1 MKYTFNV
8 ERTVL
13 EEKFLDVYGD
23 SVFERIQEF
32 IIASDILDF
41 YLKARKTPRELFDFG
56 FHYGIVE
63 IVAFCYCTLRI
74 PIDIHTTIGGYYK
87 SIGSSADAT
96 DWDAKR
102 PLGLSAT
109 PVHSESQDAKCGLI
123 VGTIDKFTPLRVE
136 CIRFMIRMQK
146 FSRYRVQNGKFIY
159 TIVDKYIEPYRLLE
173 VY

>member
-1 MKYTFNV
+1 MKPTLNV

-13 EEKFLDVYGD
+13 EEKFLVVYGET
-23 SVFERIQEF
+23 VFARIQEF
-32 IIASDILDF
+32 IIENDILDF
-41 YLKARKTPRELFDFG
+41 YLKARKTSRELFDFG

-63 IVAFCYCTLRI
+63 IVAFTYCTLKI
-74 PIDIHTTIGGYYK
+74 PIDINACIKGYYT

-102 PLGLSAT
+102 PLGMNAT
-109 PVHSESQDAKCGLI
+109 PVHTSNDGKCGLV

-136 CIRFMIRMQK
+136 TIRYLIRMQK
-146 FSRYRVQNGKFIY
+146 FSKYRVEKGKFIY